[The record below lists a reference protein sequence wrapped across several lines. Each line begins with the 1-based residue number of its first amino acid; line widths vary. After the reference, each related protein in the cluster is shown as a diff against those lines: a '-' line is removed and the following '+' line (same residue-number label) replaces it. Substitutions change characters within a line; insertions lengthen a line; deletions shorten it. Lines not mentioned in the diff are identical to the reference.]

1 MDVDQL
7 RDGLATTAIALRGYN
22 VHNLGRSQELLEH
35 DTYGPRMADWLGQG
49 SEIAADLLKRPVDLV
64 SQVKSGTDT
73 TLESYGEA
81 IAMIVSVELAQLE
94 ILREDFDVDYTGCQL
109 AFGYSLG
116 EITALVAAGTI
127 SFADALAVPLLVSED
142 CVVLS
147 EGVTLGVLFSRAET
161 IDRQEV
167 DRALII
173 VNQQDHGVV
182 GISAELSPNTLLLMG
197 QSDTLE
203 RLRDILCEDKPRHV
217 VLRKNKESWPP
228 LHSPIMWQRNVPN
241 RSAQAMLTISSGN
254 AAPSFPVLS
263 LVTGGMDYTESNCRE
278 MLHRWI
284 DHPQLLWDVVY
295 ETLKLGVETV
305 VHIGPGPNIIPSTY
319 QRLATDVK
327 AYVESTI
334 GMRLLS
340 AVVQRPWMQM
350 VMPDRTA
357 LLRAPAI
364 EHVILEDWLL
374 EASA

>member
-94 ILREDFDVDYTGCQL
+94 ILREDFDVDYTECQL

-228 LHSPIMWQRNVPN
+228 LHSPIMWQRNIPN

-357 LLRAPAI
+357 LLRAPSI

>member
-142 CVVLS
+142 CVVS
-147 EGVTLGVLFSRAET
+147 EITPNVPVLEP
-161 IDRQEV
+161 DQE
-167 DRALII
+167 ALPGYIPSSPVLYNFEI
-173 VNQQDHGVV
+173 NAGEAQRH
-182 GISAELSPNTLLLMG
+182 GISVGSRVRFLG
-197 QSDTLE
+197 
-203 RLRDILCEDKPRHV
+203 
-217 VLRKNKESWPP
+217 
-228 LHSPIMWQRNVPN
+228 
-241 RSAQAMLTISSGN
+241 
-254 AAPSFPVLS
+254 FPDSVARIC
-263 LVTGGMDYTESNCRE
+263 D
-278 MLHRWI
+278 
-284 DHPQLLWDVVY
+284 
-295 ETLKLGVETV
+295 
-305 VHIGPGPNIIPSTY
+305 
-319 QRLATDVK
+319 
-327 AYVESTI
+327 
-334 GMRLLS
+334 
-340 AVVQRPWMQM
+340 
-350 VMPDRTA
+350 
-357 LLRAPAI
+357 
-364 EHVILEDWLL
+364 
-374 EASA
+374 

>member
-147 EGVTLGVLFSRAET
+147 EGVTLGVLFSREET

-167 DRALII
+167 DLALII
-173 VNQQDHGVV
+173 VNQQDDGVV

-357 LLRAPAI
+357 LLRAPSI